1 MTTHNSKIDKNVY
14 QITPKQEAAIIKS
27 KKQVANG
34 EVFSNAQINQE
45 VYEWIKRC

>member
-1 MTTHNSKIDKNVY
+1 MTIHNSKIDNNIY
-14 QITPKQEAAIIKS
+14 QITPKQKAAIIKS

-45 VYEWIKRC
+45 FQKWIKRC